1 MRVLCYIARV
11 KHSTF
16 PADRLLS
23 PQAAT
28 LSESLD
34 AGFALFGRSLVS
46 CLPLSLLA
54 VLLGQLPS
62 AYLLST
68 NQALTLSAPKD
79 LFWWVLMVLAA
90 LGTLWCWL
98 AIMLRQRAA
107 LAPSELSADLRFA
120 LSRLPAALGVLALG
134 LGAVALGVLLL
145 VVPGIYLMVAF
156 WPALA
161 LVIFESAG
169 PREALDGALQLVRG
183 SWRPLAVNLLV
194 VIMTVLGM
202 FVMGAL
208 VGLFF
213 VEFLRPAAPGAEAWV
228 TGLVTGL
235 LSAVFQPLFIALG
248 LAAYADLRNRRAQMP
263 SSASSSA

>member
-1 MRVLCYIARV
+1 MREAQYVSRRSFVVVKSRHAERIPGCRIRALWSFAR
-11 KHSTF
+11 
-16 PADRLLS
+16 
-23 PQAAT
+23 
-28 LSESLD
+28 E
-34 AGFALFGRSLVS
+34 
-46 CLPLSLLA
+46 
-54 VLLGQLPS
+54 
-62 AYLLST
+62 
-68 NQALTLSAPKD
+68 LSAPVPVSRIARSVAVGLSTVD
-79 LFWWVLMVLAA
+79 ESGVNVERTQRSPLVWILMVLAA

-98 AIMLRQRAA
+98 AIMLRQRSA
-107 LAPSELSADLRFA
+107 LAPSKPSADLRFA

-134 LGAVALGVLLL
+134 LCAIALGLLLL
-145 VVPGIYLMVAF
+145 VVPGLYLMVAF

-161 LVIFESAG
+161 LVVFESAG
-169 PREALDGALQLVRG
+169 PREALDGALQLARG

-194 VIMTVLGM
+194 VVMTVLGM

-208 VGLFF
+208 AGLFF
-213 VEFLRPAAPGAEAWV
+213 VEFLRPAAPGTEAWV

>member
-1 MRVLCYIARV
+1 M
-11 KHSTF
+11 KESSF
-16 PADRLLS
+16 PVDRLL
-23 PQAAT
+23 PPRAAT
-28 LSESLD
+28 LSEALD
-34 AGFALFGRSLVS
+34 AGFVLFRRSLVG

-68 NQALTLSAPKD
+68 KQSLSLAVPKD
-79 LFWWVLMVLAA
+79 LTWWALMVLAA
-90 LGTLWCWL
+90 VGTLWCWL

-107 LAPSELSADLRFA
+107 LVPSALSADWRLA
-120 LSRLPAALGVLALG
+120 LVRLPAALGVLIFGAC
-134 LGAVALGVLLL
+134 AVALGGLLL
-145 VVPGIYLMVAF
+145 VVPGIYLLVAF

-161 LVIFESAG
+161 IVVFESAS
-169 PREALDGALQLVRG
+169 PREALDGALQLARG
-183 SWRPLAVNLLV
+183 SWRPLAANLLV
-194 VIMTVLGM
+194 VIMTLLGL

-213 VEFLRPAAPGAEAWV
+213 VEFLRPAALGADAWMM
-228 TGLVTGL
+228 GLVTGL
-235 LSAVFQPLFIALG
+235 LSAVFQPLFIAFG